1 MSFQDKTPMLL
12 GWPEPPAAGRHARK
26 NRVRRSWFGVCAE
39 RYRSLKRRIDDMLG
53 RGDRD
58 YSTLTAL
65 SQEIGGMRRRIREG
79 LRRRR
84 EARRKRRSDAQA
96 KRLAT

>member
-1 MSFQDKTPMLL
+1 MSFHDSTPTLL
-12 GWPEPPAAGRHARK
+12 ESPEPPAARRHARK
-26 NRVRRSWFGVCAE
+26 RRVRRSCAE
-39 RYRSLKRRIDDMLG
+39 RYRSLKRRIDDLLG

-79 LRRRR
+79 LHRRP
-84 EARRKRRSDAQA
+84 EARRKSRSHAQA

>member
-1 MSFQDKTPMLL
+1 MSSQDKTPMPLE
-12 GWPEPPAAGRHARK
+12 WRERPAAGRHARK
-26 NRVRRSWFGVCAE
+26 NRIRRSWFGVCAK
-39 RYRSLKRRIDDMLG
+39 RYRSLKRRIDAMLG

-79 LRRRR
+79 LHRRR
-84 EARRKRRSDAQA
+84 EARRKRRSAAQA
-96 KRLAT
+96 KRFAT